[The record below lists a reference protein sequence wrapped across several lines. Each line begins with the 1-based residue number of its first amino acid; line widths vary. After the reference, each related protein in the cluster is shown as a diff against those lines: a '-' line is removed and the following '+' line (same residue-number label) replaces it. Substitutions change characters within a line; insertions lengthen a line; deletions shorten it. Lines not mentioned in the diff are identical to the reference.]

1 MSYSRLKMAQF
12 GPGQTG
18 LVGTVGYAIYNAANV
33 IVGTRI
39 TAGITER
46 PAGSGT
52 YAATVTIADGQ
63 VGEIRW
69 DTGGGTPKYASE
81 PIDIDDPALV
91 LTTAMTESYSADG
104 VAPTPVQALFA
115 ILQRLTEFA
124 ISGTT
129 LTVKKLDGSTQALV
143 LTLNSATVP
152 TASTRTA

>member
-1 MSYSRLKMAQF
+1 MAQF
-12 GPGQTG
+12 GVGQTG
-18 LVGTVGYAIYNAANV
+18 LVNTVGYALINANNV
-33 IVGTRI
+33 VNTNR
-39 TAGITER
+39 TTSGITER

-52 YAATVTIADGQ
+52 YAATVTFPDGFI

-81 PIDIDDPALV
+81 PIDVDDAALV

-104 VAPTPVQALFA
+104 AAPTPVQALFA

-124 ISGTT
+124 IAGTS
-129 LTVKKLDGSTQALV
+129 LTVKKLDGSTTALV